1 MSRKTIT
8 SVKFEKVLAIPEE
21 KRQEYKEA
29 FDMFDHDG
37 SGIISVDE
45 IYRVMK
51 NMGNEMS
58 MDEIKF
64 MISDLD
70 HDGSGTIDF
79 EEFITFM
86 QRTQVSEE
94 ISEEEEVIR
103 AFQSFDKDGNGW
115 LSCDEFRHILC
126 NLGDK
131 FSEEEV
137 LEIFKEADLNNDG
150 KIEYREFVDFWKN
163 K

>member
-1 MSRKTIT
+1 MTKEVQTF
-8 SVKFEKVLAIPEE
+8 KMEKVLAIPEE

-29 FDMFDHDG
+29 FDMFDKDG
-37 SGIISVDE
+37 SGMISVEE

-51 NMGNEMS
+51 NMGNEMTR
-58 MDEIKF
+58 DEIKE

-70 HDGSGTIDF
+70 EDGSGEIDF

-86 QRTQVSEE
+86 QRTVTSEE
-94 ISEEEEVIR
+94 ISEEEAVIR
-103 AFQSFDKDGNGW
+103 AFQTFDRDGNGW
-115 LSCDEFRHILC
+115 LSCDEFKYILTS
-126 NLGDK
+126 LGDK
-131 FSEEEV
+131 FSEDEV
-137 LEIFKEADLNNDG
+137 MEIFKEADLNHDG